1 MKVKELI
8 EQLQKLDQ
16 EKSIWIIYDCYL
28 ALKPEVRDGVLS
40 EEDAEYY
47 RNNGWRGGDYDVK
60 AGDYAIIA

>member
-16 EKSIWIIYDCYL
+16 EKGIWIIYDTFQPI
-28 ALKPEVRDGVLS
+28 KPEVDEKVIN

-47 RNNGWRGGDYDVK
+47 RRYKEDVK
-60 AGDYAIIA
+60 AGDYTISCW

>member
-16 EKSIWIIYDCYL
+16 ERGIWIIYDSFQPIE
-28 ALKPEVRDGVLS
+28 PEVDGVVET

-47 RNNGWRGGDYDVK
+47 SRYSDEGVKVNDYV
-60 AGDYAIIA
+60 ITT

>member
-16 EKSIWIIYDCYL
+16 KRGIWIIYDSFQPIE
-28 ALKPEVRDGVLS
+28 PEVDGVVET

-47 RNNGWRGGDYDVK
+47 SRYSDEGVKVNDYV
-60 AGDYAIIA
+60 ITT

>member
-16 EKSIWIIYDCYL
+16 ERGIWIIYGSFQPI
-28 ALKPEVRDGVLS
+28 KPEVDGVVEN

-47 RNNGWRGGDYDVK
+47 SRYSGEGVKVNDYV
-60 AGDYAIIA
+60 IIV

>member
-16 EKSIWIIYDCYL
+16 EKGIWIIYDSFQP
-28 ALKPEVRDGVLS
+28 LKPKVDDVVKT

-47 RNNGWRGGDYDVK
+47 RRYEEDIKVGDYT
-60 AGDYAIIA
+60 ITCW

>member
-16 EKSIWIIYDCYL
+16 EKGIWIIYDCYL
-28 ALKPEVRDGVLS
+28 PVKPKVDDVVRT

-47 RNNGWRGGDYDVK
+47 RSQNNDCDVKVGDYVIT
-60 AGDYAIIA
+60 A

>member
-16 EKSIWIIYDCYL
+16 EKGIWIIYDSFQPI
-28 ALKPEVRDGVLS
+28 KPKVDDVVKT

-47 RNNGWRGGDYDVK
+47 RRYEEDVK
-60 AGDYAIIA
+60 AGDYTITC

>member
-16 EKSIWIIYDCYL
+16 ERGIWIIYDSFQPI
-28 ALKPEVRDGVLS
+28 KPEVDGVVGT

-47 RNNGWRGGDYDVK
+47 SRYSDEGVKVNDYV
-60 AGDYAIIA
+60 IIA

>member
-16 EKSIWIIYDCYL
+16 EKGIWIIYDCFQP
-28 ALKPEVRDGVLS
+28 LKPKVDDVVKT

-47 RNNGWRGGDYDVK
+47 RRYDNDVKVGDYV
-60 AGDYAIIA
+60 ITC

>member
-16 EKSIWIIYDCYL
+16 EKGIWIIYDSFQPI
-28 ALKPEVRDGVLS
+28 KPEVDEEVIN

-47 RNNGWRGGDYDVK
+47 RRYEEDVK
-60 AGDYAIIA
+60 AGDYKITL